1 MEEVGGRDSDGV
13 GGPEF
18 EAWVILFDVE
28 HKGSAVP
35 EMVSRYC
42 CRHELCQASRV

>member
-1 MEEVGGRDSDGV
+1 M

-28 HKGSAVP
+28 YDGAGVP
-35 EMVSRYC
+35 DMDSRHVCYD
-42 CRHELCQASRV
+42 ELGLAFGILEYS